1 MDPISDYAAFIAV
14 ADAGS
19 FSAAAKRLGLTTAG
33 TSKAVLRLE
42 DRLGVR
48 LFART
53 TRRVRLTEEGAGFLV
68 HARAITADVAAAEEG
83 LQNAAG
89 RMVGR
94 VRIDAPVVYVANT
107 LVPKIAAF
115 RSAHPDIEIDL
126 RLADEVRDPIDT
138 GADLAI
144 RFGDV
149 VPDGMIRRR
158 LRTTRWWTVA
168 SPAYLLEAGTP
179 DTPNDLTE
187 HRTIAYTY
195 RSTGRTHRWQ
205 FKNAT
210 FDPPHGLSVDDGFA
224 HRSLTLKGAGLA
236 QDVDAVLAPDVEA
249 GRLVRVLTDWEV
261 PGPEIGLIYPSRRL
275 VPRRVKAIIEA
286 LSM

>member
-1 MDPISDYAAFIAV
+1 MDLISDYAAFIAV
-14 ADAGS
+14 ADAGG
-19 FSAAAKRLGLTTAG
+19 FSAAAKRLGVTTAG

-48 LFART
+48 LFTRT

-68 HARAITADVAAAEEG
+68 QARAILADVAAAEEG

-94 VRIDAPVVYVANT
+94 VRIDAPVVYAANT
-107 LVPKIAAF
+107 LAPKVAAF
-115 RSAHPDIEIDL
+115 RSTHPDIEIEL
-126 RLADEVRDPIDT
+126 RLADEVRDPIET
-138 GADLAI
+138 GADMAI
-144 RFGDV
+144 RFGDA

-168 SPAYLLEAGTP
+168 SPAYLLEVGTP
-179 DTPNDLTE
+179 ETPGELAE

-205 FKNAT
+205 FRSAT
-210 FDPPHGLSVDDGFA
+210 FDPPPGLSVDDGFA
-224 HRSLTLKGAGLA
+224 HRSLALEGAGLV
-236 QDVDAVLAPDVEA
+236 QDVDAVLAADVEA
-249 GRLVRVLTDWEV
+249 GRLVRVLTDYEV

-275 VPRRVKAIIEA
+275 VPRRVRSLIEA